1 MYNVARL
8 CKKKAPAGPAGL
20 LFLTNF
26 RSAIYKPCR
35 LDVEM
40 KLGAVRGR
48 ACATSDLSVR
58 HDRLPRYHRV
68 FEEFREI
75 LGAGGARRQLGYA
88 VLRQGAFNEGR
99 DLVLGVAHGFQTI
112 GNA

>member
-48 ACATSDLSVR
+48 ACATSDLSVVTTA
-58 HDRLPRYHRV
+58 YHATIASSKSFARSS
-68 FEEFREI
+68 
-75 LGAGGARRQLGYA
+75 GPAGRG
-88 VLRQGAFNEGR
+88 
-99 DLVLGVAHGFQTI
+99 DSLVTRC
-112 GNA
+112 